1 MDKSSDA
8 LDAATYFAALHK
20 RINGGRMPNS
30 LVGSLLGQNITASQA
45 NQLGLANANAAAGQ
59 QLIGNGAQQAS
70 WNAAQGMHTGAQM
83 PLYPKARDVRNE
95 RLEMHVKITQAENGF
110 IVNVCNAYG
119 DILQPHIAATMED
132 VTTIV
137 TSQLASR
144 MLDRTER

>member
-30 LVGSLLGQNITASQA
+30 LVGSLLGQNITSSQA
-45 NQLGLANANAAAGQ
+45 SMMSQGNSGQLGLAN
-59 QLIGNGAQQAS
+59 
-70 WNAAQGMHTGAQM
+70 NAAQWNPSANIVKGTIKPM
-83 PLYPKARDVRNE
+83 YPDVRND
-95 RLEMHVKITQAENGF
+95 RLELFFKVTQAENGF
-110 IVNVCNAYG
+110 IVGISNHYG
-119 DILQPHIAATMED
+119 DVVQPHIATTMED

-144 MLDRTER
+144 MLDRTEQ

>member
-30 LVGSLLGQNITASQA
+30 LVGSLLGQNITASQVSMMSQG
-45 NQLGLANANAAAGQ
+45 NSGQLGLAN
-59 QLIGNGAQQAS
+59 
-70 WNAAQGMHTGAQM
+70 NAAQGNWASSSNIAQGA
-83 PLYPKARDVRNE
+83 LYPKTYDVRNE
-95 RLEMHVKITQAENGF
+95 RLEMMVKIVQAENGF
-110 IVNVCNAYG
+110 IVNICNAYG
-119 DILQPHIAATMED
+119 DILHPHIAASMED

>member
-30 LVGSLLGQNITASQA
+30 LVGSLLGQNITASQVSMMSQGSSG
-45 NQLGLANANAAAGQ
+45 QLGLAN
-59 QLIGNGAQQAS
+59 
-70 WNAAQGMHTGAQM
+70 NAAQGNWASSSNIAQGA
-83 PLYPKARDVRNE
+83 LYSKTYDVRNE
-95 RLEMHVKITQAENGF
+95 RLEMMVKIVQAENGF
-110 IVNVCNAYG
+110 IVNICNAYG
-119 DILQPHIAATMED
+119 DILHPHIAASMED